1 MALVITLRP
10 VVAVE
15 KHCGQKSHLNA
26 CYWDWGWGDLEN
38 IANKIIP
45 RKNVF
50 SILEAIYKHSAFSF
64 VFNLM
69 EWAYQMGVGS
79 WSLFIVNNLSL
90 ARKIQQ
96 SLIGNLNS
104 VSWTLEGQGKS
115 EVRSK
120 MDVDNQV

>member
-1 MALVITLRP
+1 
-10 VVAVE
+10 
-15 KHCGQKSHLNA
+15 
-26 CYWDWGWGDLEN
+26 
-38 IANKIIP
+38 
-45 RKNVF
+45 
-50 SILEAIYKHSAFSF
+50 
-64 VFNLM
+64 M

-79 WSLFIVNNLSL
+79 WSLFSVNNLSL
-90 ARKIQQ
+90 SRKIQQ